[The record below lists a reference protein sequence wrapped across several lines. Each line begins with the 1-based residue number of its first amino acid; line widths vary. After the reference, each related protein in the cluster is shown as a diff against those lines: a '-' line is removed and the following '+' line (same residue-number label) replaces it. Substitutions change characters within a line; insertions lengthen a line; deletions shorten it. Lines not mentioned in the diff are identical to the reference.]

1 MGYSLAVHFNDNA
14 EKKKMES
21 FMKKNFTSVTKIL
34 QQLPNYGK
42 ILNSATNPEVKNYK
56 RFLDS
61 APYSTLGYDRSKY
74 KLGYN
79 YSALEMVESYYCQQI
94 LSWIAV
100 KSSKKH
106 PYGETNLSVIVLD
119 GKGLMPIYLSQADC
133 DADKKVCLKEISE
146 QNGFSAYRSLIGQD
160 LTLDPQQVLS
170 QFDKKQIEDANVLT
184 TLVKAELER
193 LDQEWKKNT

>member
-1 MGYSLAVHFNDNA
+1 MGYSLAVHFNNNV
-14 EKKKMES
+14 EKKKMDS
-21 FMKKNFTSVTKIL
+21 FMKTNFTSVTKIL

-42 ILNSATNPEVKNYK
+42 ILNPETNPDVANYK

-61 APYSTLGYDRSKY
+61 SPYSTLGYDRSKY

-94 LSWIAV
+94 LSWMAV
-100 KSSKKH
+100 KSSKKY
-106 PYGETNLSVIVLD
+106 PNGERHLSAIVLD
-119 GKGLMPIYLSQADC
+119 GKELMPIYLSQADC

-146 QNGFSAYRSLIGQD
+146 HNGFSAYRSIIDQD
-160 LTLDPQQVLS
+160 LAQDPQQVLS
-170 QFDKKQIEDANVLT
+170 QFDKKQMEDAKVLT

-193 LDQEWKKNT
+193 LDQAWKKNT